1 MENEHIK
8 LANTVYKVLEYFP
21 ESDPLKNRTKDKALA
36 IMEHLVLVE
45 ETSGWASFQ
54 KEKIKVQLLED
65 IDMILGY
72 FWIAKSQ
79 GWLNSV
85 NFLIIANEYEKI
97 KSKIGPI
104 MEPISKVTV
113 LEKNEQKAPAEQSAS
128 VLNKSTGVEE
138 GAPVLSVIPVISEL
152 PNIQNKKE
160 KNLSDRQK
168 KIVEFLSKNGKGQ
181 VMNFRTILP
190 DITKRTIR
198 RDLDELLES
207 GKIVRVGEFNQV
219 FYQIGGVGQIGQVY
233 TS

>member
-79 GWLNSV
+79 GWL
-85 NFLIIANEYEKI
+85 L
-97 KSKIGPI
+97 
-104 MEPISKVTV
+104 
-113 LEKNEQKAPAEQSAS
+113 QKM
-128 VLNKSTGVEE
+128 
-138 GAPVLSVIPVISEL
+138 
-152 PNIQNKKE
+152 
-160 KNLSDRQK
+160 NLFCVM
-168 KIVEFLSKNGKGQ
+168 IV
-181 VMNFRTILP
+181 
-190 DITKRTIR
+190 
-198 RDLDELLES
+198 
-207 GKIVRVGEFNQV
+207 
-219 FYQIGGVGQIGQVY
+219 
-233 TS
+233 